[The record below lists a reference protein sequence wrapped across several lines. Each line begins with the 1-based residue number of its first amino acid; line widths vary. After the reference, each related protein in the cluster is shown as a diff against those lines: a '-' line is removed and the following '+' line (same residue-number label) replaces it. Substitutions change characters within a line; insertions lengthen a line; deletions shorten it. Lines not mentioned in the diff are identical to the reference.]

1 MDTQHHI
8 ETKQQ
13 MESQIKELA
22 SSNTA
27 NAISPSCPQ
36 KCPLAIL
43 DSGASCHISSCK
55 ELFVS
60 LRPCTHVM
68 TGVGSQK
75 LQATA
80 IGTMRLVCTHENG
93 WYIVDL
99 ERALY
104 VPESR
109 ITLISTSRLLEQYK
123 TASITFTAT
132 GGTVSW
138 SQTEKTSLCN
148 AHGLY
153 AFDLWHDYP
162 SYSHC
167 ERHKQESAPQHRKST
182 VDEPHVSSRSGSVSR
197 TSRSKRHYHYS

>member
-1 MDTQHHI
+1 MA
-8 ETKQQ
+8 
-13 MESQIKELA
+13 SQIKE
-22 SSNTA
+22 SVSPNTA
-27 NAISPSCPQ
+27 NSVSPSCPK

-43 DSGASCHISSCK
+43 DSGASCHISSCR

-80 IGTMRLVCTHENG
+80 IGTMRLVCNHDDG

-109 ITLISTSRLLEQYK
+109 ITLISTSRLLEQYG

-138 SQTEKTSLCN
+138 SKTQETSLCN

-153 AFDLWHDYP
+153 AFDLWYDCHG
-162 SYSHC
+162 HC
-167 ERHKQESAPQHRKST
+167 EHNEGPSRHRKST
-182 VDEPHVSSRSGSVSR
+182 VNEPHVSSRSGSVSR